1 MGNDGALERWG
12 WDRNWAQEAIEAGG
26 DCGSA
31 TGAAAADGPAAFIHP
46 ARRLSARVVRHS
58 HHHYEVVAAPEGER
72 VATTVS
78 GAFSYRAAGP
88 ADYPTVGDW
97 VLLDGGSGRIEV
109 VLRRRTAISRS
120 TAGDESLEQVIAAN
134 IDVLFLVF
142 GLDGG
147 RNYTTGMLERSLVAA
162 RGSGVRPVVVLNKCD
177 CADDS
182 TIEKVESEVRRSA
195 PDLSVHVVSAVND
208 AGIDALLGE
217 ASPGETIGMLGKSGV
232 GKSAL
237 VNACLR
243 SANCATEPAART
255 GAQRSDGKGRHTTSD
270 KQFYL
275 LPSGAIIADVPG
287 LRELKLWG
295 DVHTLDSAFPD
306 IEELAAECRFS
317 DCRHNGEP
325 DCRVREALATG
336 ELSLDRFSRY
346 LDYLRELA
354 FLERRRDQRALLEE
368 RKKRKQIAQHSRR
381 FRKGG

>member
-1 MGNDGALERWG
+1 MGNDAALERWG
-12 WDRNWAQEAIEAGG
+12 WDRLWAEAA
-26 DCGSA
+26 
-31 TGAAAADGPAAFIHP
+31 GPAHRG
-46 ARRLSARVVRHS
+46 RRLPARVVRHS
-58 HHHYEVVAAPEGER
+58 HHHYEVVAAPKGER
-72 VATTVS
+72 AATTVS

-97 VLLDGGSGRIEV
+97 VLVDGESGRIEL
-109 VLRRRTAISRS
+109 VLPRRTAISRS
-120 TAGDESLEQVIAAN
+120 VAGDESLEQVIAAN
-134 IDVLFLVF
+134 IDILFLVF

-147 RNYTTGMLERSLVAA
+147 RNYTAGMLERSLVAA
-162 RGSGVRPVVVLNKCD
+162 RGSGARPVVVLNKCD

-182 TIEKVESEVRRSA
+182 TIAKVESEVHGCA
-195 PDLSVHVVSAVND
+195 PDLSVHIVSAVND
-208 AGIDALLGE
+208 IGIEALLGE

-243 SANCATEPAART
+243 LSDRAGEPTART
-255 GAQRSDGKGRHTTSD
+255 GAQRNDGKGRHTTSD

-275 LPSGAIIADVPG
+275 LPTGAVIADVPG

-317 DCRHNGEP
+317 DCAHNGEP
-325 DCRVREALATG
+325 GCRVQEALATG

-354 FLERRRDQRALLEE
+354 FLERRRDQRALLDE
-368 RKKRKQIAQHSRR
+368 RKKWKRIAQHSRR